1 MGWMIIFGGKS
12 KKKYICKTARGG
24 VFCINEMI
32 TSMIEESVH
41 HELRRYAARYET
53 EEFLQGDPSWFMH
66 QVEGAENQEAT
77 AFVASCLS
85 YGSRQQFMPKIQ
97 WLLDCADG
105 EVDAWLRTG
114 SFEAVLPAGGCG
126 CFYRLNTVG
135 QMNAFL
141 RAYRRLLSEYGT
153 LGAYVRGHAPDGLS
167 AVEAI
172 CGYFAGEG
180 IGGLVPQDARSAC
193 KRVCMFLRW
202 MVRSGSPVDMG
213 LWADFIDRRTL
224 IMPLDT
230 HVLAESRRLGLLQCS
245 SATMSAARRLT
256 QKLSE
261 IFPDD
266 PLKGDFALFGYGV
279 NNTK

>member
-1 MGWMIIFGGKS
+1 
-12 KKKYICKTARGG
+12 
-24 VFCINEMI
+24 MI
-32 TSMIEESVH
+32 TNMINDILSKQ
-41 HELRRYAARYET
+41 LQRYAAEYEA
-53 EEFLQGDPSWFMH
+53 ESFLLGDPSWFMH
-66 QVEGAENQEAT
+66 QVEGEANQEAM

-85 YGSRQQFMPKIQ
+85 YGSRKQFMPKIQ
-97 WLLDCADG
+97 WLLDCAEG
-105 EVDAWLRTG
+105 EVDVWVREG
-114 SFEAVLPAGGCG
+114 GFEAVLPAEGCG

-141 RAYRRLLSEYGT
+141 RAYRRLLLEYGT
-153 LGAYVRGHAPDGLS
+153 LGAYVKERADSGLA

-172 CGYFAGEG
+172 CGYFAGEE

-193 KRVCMFLRW
+193 KRVCMFMRW
-202 MVRSGSPVDMG
+202 MVRSGSPVDLG

-230 HVLAESRRLGLLQCS
+230 HVLAESQRLGLLKCG
-245 SATMSAARRLT
+245 SATMSTARSLT
-256 QKLSE
+256 QSMLQV
-261 IFPDD
+261 FPDD

>member
-1 MGWMIIFGGKS
+1 MINDVL
-12 KKKYICKTARGG
+12 RQ
-24 VFCINEMI
+24 
-32 TSMIEESVH
+32 
-41 HELRRYAARYET
+41 ELKRYAAMYET
-53 EEFLQGDPSWFMH
+53 EAFLQGDPSWFMH
-66 QVEGAENQEAT
+66 QVEGSANQEAT
-77 AFVASCLS
+77 AFVAACLS
-85 YGSRQQFMPKIQ
+85 YGSRKQFMPKIQ

-105 EVDAWLRTG
+105 EVDAWVREG
-114 SFEAVLPAGGCG
+114 GFEAVLPAEGCG

-141 RAYRRLLSEYGT
+141 RAYRRLLLEHGT
-153 LGAYVRGHAPDGLS
+153 LGEYVKMRASDGLS
-167 AVEAI
+167 AVKAI

-202 MVRSGSPVDMG
+202 MVRSGSPVDLG

-230 HVLAESRRLGLLQCS
+230 HVLAESQRLGLLKCG
-245 SATMSAARRLT
+245 SATMSAAQRLT
-256 QKLSE
+256 QRMLE
-261 IFPDD
+261 VFPDD

-279 NNTK
+279 SHAK